1 MTELKPAVKWVGGK
15 TQLLDVIV
23 PILPRTYNRYFEPFI
38 GGAALLL
45 EIQPRTATINDIN
58 EELTTTYEF
67 IKTNP
72 LELIK
77 ELKKMVK
84 KHNKSDAREYFNEIR
99 EKNVGKL
106 SDIQIATRFI
116 YLNKT
121 GFNGLYR
128 VNSNGKFN
136 VPFNKKEEIT
146 ISTLCN
152 QANITRMSK
161 YFSDNDIEIRTGDF
175 ETVINEAAE
184 GDFIFV
190 DSPYDDSFTNYSS
203 TGFGKEEHTR
213 LADSLSRASQRG
225 VKWMT
230 TNHRTE
236 LINELYEGNHFFEV
250 PVNRFINSDAE
261 NRANATTEVIII
273 NYYDELIPKQIETFN
288 EAKFFKQ
295 LKPTSFVLKDY
306 VKWEAIQKRVQDNK
320 FFLNDLNLLHSNSE
334 TEFETKFNEL
344 YADRPESFSILPLLL
359 ANRSKEYEYWL
370 NSGST
375 ETFDFTEREVTYR
388 FLQDSGL
395 MTNLFMDATYGN
407 VFDYLLGLEVG
418 LTSNDK
424 KNLTGQWMATQV
436 EMVLTKHGIKY
447 EKEQS
452 YESIVPAGRIKSKYF
467 DYVFDIEDQR
477 YCVEVNFFNTTG
489 SKINSEAARF
499 IDLDNNFRDYDK
511 INFVWVTD
519 GVGLRNAKADI
530 TNALRRVKYLFNLT
544 TFEEFIKQ
552 NK

>member
-58 EELTTTYEF
+58 KELTTTYEF

-424 KNLTGQWMATQV
+424 KNLTGQWMARQV

>member
-1 MTELKPAVKWVGGK
+1 MLELRPAIKWVGGK

-23 PILPRTYNRYFEPFI
+23 PLLPRNYNRYYEPFV

-45 EIQPRTATINDIN
+45 EAQPKQATINDIN
-58 EELTTTYEF
+58 TELTTTYEI
-67 IKTNP
+67 IKREPND
-72 LELIK
+72 LIK
-77 ELKKMVK
+77 SLKKKVTQ
-84 KHNKSDAREYFNEIR
+84 HNKKEPREYFNGIR
-99 EKNVGKL
+99 EKEVSDL
-106 SDIQIATRFI
+106 SDIEIASRFI

-128 VNSNGKFN
+128 VNSSGKFN
-136 VPFNKKEEIT
+136 VPFNKKEKIT

-152 QANITRMSK
+152 QANITRMSE
-161 YFSDNDIEIRTGDF
+161 YLTNNDIIITNGDF
-175 ETVINEAAE
+175 ETTINQAVE

-203 TGFGKEEHTR
+203 TGFGRDEHIR
-213 LADSLSRASQRG
+213 LSESLTRASARG

-230 TNHRTE
+230 TNHHTK
-236 LINELYEGNHFFEV
+236 LISELYEGNHFFEV

-273 NYYDELIPKQIETFN
+273 NYYDELRESDLAKFT

-306 VKWEAIQKRVQDNK
+306 VKWEAIQKRVNENK
-320 FFLNDLNLLHSNSE
+320 FYLNDLNLLHSNSE
-334 TEFETKFNEL
+334 EEFQNKFNEL
-344 YADRPESFSILPLLL
+344 YTDRPESFSILPLLL

-375 ETFDFTEREVTYR
+375 ETFDFTEKEVTYR
-388 FLQDSGL
+388 FLEDSGL
-395 MTNLFMDATYGN
+395 MKNLFMDATYGN

-436 EMVLTKHGIKY
+436 EMILSNHGIKFQ
-447 EKEQS
+447 KEVS

-467 DYVFDIEDQR
+467 DYVFELEDHK

-499 IDLDNNFRDYDK
+499 VDLDNNFRDYEK

-519 GVGLRNAKADI
+519 GIGLRNAKSDI
-530 TNALRRVKYLFNLT
+530 TNALRRIKNLFNLT
-544 TFEEFIKQ
+544 TFEEFIIT